1 MKWYHT
7 GLQNPWSGFD
17 SQRPCTEMMQDKK
30 SKNIN
35 FSVNDLIL
43 FCIHSVIVNSEQC
56 SFERLVKECFTLF
69 PDTLK
74 FSRYPIWP
82 DSRKLDRPL
91 RALRN
96 EKLIIGDPK
105 SYFILTNP
113 GEQRAAL
120 VSKALRQG
128 KLL

>member
-1 MKWYHT
+1 M
-7 GLQNPWSGFD
+7 QNKNS
-17 SQRPCTEMMQDKK
+17 K
-30 SKNIN
+30 SSN

-43 FCIHSVIVNSEQC
+43 FCIHSVVLNSEQC

-69 PDTLK
+69 PDTLR

-91 RALRN
+91 RALRD

-105 SYFILTNP
+105 NYFILTKL
-113 GEQRAAL
+113 GEEKAML
-120 VSKALRQG
+120 VAKSLRQG

>member
-1 MKWYHT
+1 
-7 GLQNPWSGFD
+7 
-17 SQRPCTEMMQDKK
+17 MQAKT
-30 SKNIN
+30 KNLT

-43 FCIHSVIVNSEQC
+43 FCIHSVVLGNEQC

-74 FSRYPIWP
+74 FERYPIWP

-91 RALRN
+91 RTLRD
-96 EKLIIGDPK
+96 EKLVVGDPK
-105 SYFILTNP
+105 SYFLLTKAGEKKAEEISKIL
-113 GEQRAAL
+113 
-120 VSKALRQG
+120 KQG

>member
-1 MKWYHT
+1 MVTSRGK
-7 GLQNPWSGFD
+7 NK
-17 SQRPCTEMMQDKK
+17 EEINKK
-30 SKNIN
+30 IP
-35 FSVNDLIL
+35 VTDVIL
-43 FCIHSVIVNSEQC
+43 FCIHAVILDGEQC
-56 SFERLVKECFTLF
+56 NFERLIKECFTLF

-91 RALRN
+91 RSLRK

-105 SYFILTNP
+105 TYFILTKT
-113 GEQRAAL
+113 GEERAAV
-120 VSKALRQG
+120 VSKILRQG

>member
-1 MKWYHT
+1 MAKII
-7 GLQNPWSGFD
+7 GKNLNF
-17 SQRPCTEMMQDKK
+17 
-30 SKNIN
+30 SKA
-35 FSVNDLIL
+35 SVNDLIL
-43 FCIHSVIVNSEQC
+43 FCIHSVVSGNEQC

-74 FSRYPIWP
+74 FPRYPIWP

-96 EKLIIGDPK
+96 GKLIVGDPK
-105 SYFILTNP
+105 TYFILTET
-113 GEQRAAL
+113 GEEKATL
-120 VSKALRQG
+120 VAKILRQG

>member
-1 MKWYHT
+1 
-7 GLQNPWSGFD
+7 
-17 SQRPCTEMMQDKK
+17 MQI
-30 SKNIN
+30 KNKNLN

-43 FCIHSVIVNSEQC
+43 FCIHSVVLSNEKC

-74 FSRYPIWP
+74 FERYPIWP

-91 RALRN
+91 RFLRK

-105 SYFILTNP
+105 TYFILTKS
-113 GEQRAAL
+113 GEEEAAQIA
-120 VSKALRQG
+120 KTLRQG